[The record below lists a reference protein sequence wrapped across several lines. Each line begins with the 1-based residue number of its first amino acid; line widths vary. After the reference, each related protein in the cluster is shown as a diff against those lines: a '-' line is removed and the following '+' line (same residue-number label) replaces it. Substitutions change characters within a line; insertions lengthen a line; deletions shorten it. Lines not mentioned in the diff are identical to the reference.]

1 MRGRDMQNIYE
12 VVQNF
17 WGLIS
22 NISKKAYRNCA
33 VIITGAA
40 VVALISFNSKEFGGS
55 GKNKTDLMQPKN
67 SGVLIKEGESG
78 EEEQLQQTEEI
89 VSVSMRDTEVF
100 VREAGQTE
108 YGEKTEKELNI
119 TESQITTES
128 QMIEENQIVTAE
140 PLEANGE
147 EEADGNQQQSTAETI
162 EAAKEVMETDNPTV
176 GTKIAEAKE
185 EELKTAGIKQP
196 DLETVNQ
203 KVVEAVNAQIEN
215 TPVIILD
222 DTNYNVLLRIV
233 EAEASGEGM
242 EGKKLVVNVI
252 LNRVNHEGF
261 PDSVEEVVF
270 EKSGGHAQFS
280 PTIDGRYESVTISE
294 ETVQAVEQVL
304 NGEDNSQGALF
315 FSARSKAEPDNMSWF
330 DNNLKWLFEYGGHE
344 FYTLP

>member
-1 MRGRDMQNIYE
+1 MQKIYE

-33 VIITGAA
+33 VIMTGAA

-55 GKNKTDLMQPKN
+55 GKNKTDIIQPKN

-108 YGEKTEKELNI
+108 YKEKKEKEPVI
-119 TESQITTES
+119 AESQLIAES
-128 QMIEENQIVTAE
+128 QNAAAE
-140 PLEANGE
+140 PADETGE
-147 EEADGNQQQSTAETI
+147 EKAAESQQTEIAETI
-162 EAAKEVMETDNPTV
+162 EAAKEVMATDNLTAETRTAEV
-176 GTKIAEAKE
+176 QETELKIAETE
-185 EELKTAGIKQP
+185 QP
-196 DLETVNQ
+196 EPEVLEQQAVETVNVQ
-203 KVVEAVNAQIEN
+203 AES
-215 TPVIILD
+215 TPVILLD

-242 EGKKLVVNVI
+242 EGKKLVANVI
-252 LNRVNHEGF
+252 LNRVNHEEF

-270 EKSGGHAQFS
+270 QTCGGHAQFS
-280 PTIDGRYESVTISE
+280 PTIDGRFESVTISE
-294 ETVQAVEQVL
+294 ETIQAVDMVL

-315 FSARSKAEPDNMSWF
+315 FSARSKADPDNMSWF